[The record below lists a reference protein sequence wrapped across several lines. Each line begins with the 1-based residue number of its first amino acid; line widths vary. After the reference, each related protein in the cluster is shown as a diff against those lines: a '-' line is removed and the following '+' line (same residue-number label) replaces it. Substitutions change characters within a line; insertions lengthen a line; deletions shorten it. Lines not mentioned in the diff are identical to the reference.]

1 MLYACGLVYTLH
13 ASCNIP
19 WGISL
24 LSHCLLE
31 QAGPSLETSDGDIVQ
46 KHLVRTTY
54 AFQKHLDRSVHD
66 RIGGRL

>member
-31 QAGPSLETSDGDIVQ
+31 QAGPSPLAT
-46 KHLVRTTY
+46 R
-54 AFQKHLDRSVHD
+54 
-66 RIGGRL
+66 GRLQLQRFTARQKAKQKQTN